1 MPVKKILFVF
11 IFIIWC
17 PTIKA
22 QWFDEPIIVLDTA
35 KIQALYQLTYFDDTN
50 HMAFM
55 RQEQQILIMGDK
67 ASSYQSYNNLKFYQT
82 GKKKRQEG
90 NLMAWLQSGLS
101 EDNYASAFRYI
112 IYKNHHDGVITYT
125 DFNIS
130 AGNIIYEENQS
141 CFEWDI
147 TSDTNTIHGYLSQK
161 AICDF
166 GGRRWEAWFTPE
178 IPYSDG
184 PYKFCGLPGLI
195 LKITDTQGHY
205 SFNILTLKLNE
216 HGTMVEFHDFD
227 YIKTTKNEFNKMVY
241 DYNKNMLNILRD
253 MEADASV
260 AQCASRYAASK
271 NNPIEL
277 DRK

>member
-1 MPVKKILFVF
+1 MKRILLSLVVLN
-11 IFIIWC
+11 ISLSAD
-17 PTIKA
+17 A
-22 QWFDEPIIVLDTA
+22 QWFDEPIVELDTA
-35 KIQALYQLTYFDDTN
+35 RICVMYQLTYIEDTLYPN
-50 HMAFM
+50 FKQ
-55 RQEQQILIMGDK
+55 QEKQILLAGHE
-67 ASSYQSYNNLKFYQT
+67 ASSYQSFNHHKFEMI
-82 GKKKRQEG
+82 GRQKVREG
-90 NLMAWLQSGLS
+90 QMIQWLQSGLS
-101 EDNYASAFRYI
+101 FDEYGYCFKYR
-112 IYKNHHDGVITYT
+112 IYKDQKHGTVTTRDYVFTVGS
-125 DFNIS
+125 FK
-130 AGNIIYEENQS
+130 YEENKR
-141 CFEWDI
+141 CFDWDI

-260 AQCASRYAASK
+260 AQRASRYAASK